1 MFFGTVYLTSAIHCH
16 VKANKQ
22 PTSGF
27 EAHLYL
33 RIFSTEAQSQLILVS
48 QFVVILNLWNVNSSE
63 DLVIVTKFVPYL
75 IDFEQAG

>member
-1 MFFGTVYLTSAIHCH
+1 MVAKNGTLTKRVLKAAPKERQPFYVFGTVYLTSAIHCH

-33 RIFSTEAQSQLILVS
+33 RIFSTEAHS
-48 QFVVILNLWNVNSSE
+48 
-63 DLVIVTKFVPYL
+63 
-75 IDFEQAG
+75 